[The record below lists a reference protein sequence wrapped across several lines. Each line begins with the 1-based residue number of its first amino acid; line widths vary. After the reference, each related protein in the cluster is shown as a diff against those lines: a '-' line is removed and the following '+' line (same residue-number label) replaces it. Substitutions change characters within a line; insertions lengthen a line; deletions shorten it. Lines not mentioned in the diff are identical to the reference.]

1 MSTSSVKELN
11 PELLHQI
18 AAMRFDSPLRAS
30 ELIRDLLVQSAARDA
45 FENLTLTRS
54 QAVHE
59 PPQRLVLVVL
69 LLAHA
74 PACDRALDGDQQF
87 LLPYRFRQKV
97 FRARFD
103 DLHRRR
109 DITVTRQENDRQ
121 VRTHVIQASLQL
133 GPAEPRDPDIEE
145 DAAAAGIRGKL
156 REQLLP

>member
-1 MSTSSVKELN
+1 M
-11 PELLHQI
+11 
-18 AAMRFDSPLRAS
+18 AASNFS
-30 ELIRDLLVQSAARDA
+30 
-45 FENLTLTRS
+45 F
-54 QAVHE
+54 
-59 PPQRLVLVVL
+59 
-69 LLAHA
+69 
-74 PACDRALDGDQQF
+74 
-87 LLPYRFRQKV
+87 RFRKKV

-145 DAAAAGIRGKL
+145 DAAATGIRGKL